1 MMPLLVGIGLALFVA
16 AAAHIIGWD
25 RDRAFYSVVLTVVGS
40 YYILF
45 AVMGGGEVVAETLAF
60 GLFATLAILGFRFSP
75 WLLVVGLALHG
86 LFDFVRPAFLAGEG
100 VPSWWPA
107 FCGGYD
113 IAAAAALALLL
124 TGNRKKAY

>member
-1 MMPLLVGIGLALFVA
+1 MALFVGMALA
-16 AAAHIIGWD
+16 ALVAVAAHIIGWD

-45 AVMGGGEVVAETLAF
+45 AVMAGGEVVAETLF
-60 GLFATLAILGFRFSP
+60 FMGFATLAVLGFRFSP
-75 WLLVVGLALHG
+75 WLLVAGLGLHG
-86 LFDFVRPAFLAGEG
+86 LFDFVRPDFLAGTG

-124 TGNRKKAY
+124 TATRKKPY

>member
-60 GLFATLAILGFRFSP
+60 GLF
-75 WLLVVGLALHG
+75 
-86 LFDFVRPAFLAGEG
+86 DFVRPAFLAGEG